1 MDAAPEAYIVSET
14 IPDSE
19 PLFRNV
25 KILQLLDGE
34 TQTFL
39 QSSGRSNP
47 QKPYAGLYY
56 PITHVGVKA
65 DGTPWY
71 GKIISVPAVNAR
83 LSRDRLTS
91 VYCQETTCIKS
102 MTVLK
107 WQYELMRDFVVA
119 HDAPLWNFLFDSYS
133 ARQGSAEEVANNRK
147 KLFKLSVWLHHFNE
161 MLEQYFA
168 TEAQLVCSCC
178 LSLDSIWDT
187 TFYPMKQF
195 LLHKYPHAEAYY
207 QAAAELEPDEPISD
221 EELKEHMGRRHAEIS
236 PDAYEH
242 LPVLRIEPE
251 DDKTEIQH
259 KSMFRNVIGRDAH
272 LRYKPSDEHVQ
283 SFLDEPVFP
292 QEPREVFRKV
302 PRDVIKA
309 FPKKSKYVKLPVS
322 KNYVRRSKRVK
333 NASTR
338 VSDSEMYAK
347 YVKSTV
353 RLKRVPKSNVK
364 KFNYIRYSER
374 LRSKSKVKPLG
385 F

>member
-1 MDAAPEAYIVSET
+1 MAEAYIVSET

-19 PLFRNV
+19 PLHRNV
-25 KILQLLDGE
+25 KILRLLDGE

-71 GKIISVPAVNAR
+71 GKIISVPAVNSM

-133 ARQGSAEEVANNRK
+133 SRQGTAEEVATNRK
-147 KLFKLSVWLHHFNE
+147 KLFKVSAWLHHFNE

-178 LSLDSIWDT
+178 LSDDSIWDT
-187 TFYPMKQF
+187 TFLPMKQF

-207 QAAAELEPDEPISD
+207 QAAAELEPDEFISD
-221 EELKEHMGRRHAEIS
+221 EELKEHMVRRHAEIP

-259 KSMFRNVIGRDAH
+259 KSMFRNVIGRDAR
-272 LRYKPSDEHVQ
+272 LRYKPSDELVQ

-292 QEPREVFRKV
+292 RIFDVMEVPRKV
-302 PRDVIKA
+302 PQVMQSFRKSNVKFA
-309 FPKKSKYVKLPVS
+309 VSEFKKSKRVKTQKGKSVS
-322 KNYVRRSKRVK
+322 KRSKRVL
-333 NASTR
+333 
-338 VSDSEMYAK
+338 VSK
-347 YVKSTV
+347 
-353 RLKRVPKSNVK
+353 KSNVK
-364 KFNYIRYSER
+364 RGFRIRAK
-374 LRSKSKVKPLG
+374 RSP
-385 F
+385 